1 MLSLCHTAVSRRRL
15 CKSASLLGPFSE
27 IGGHVL
33 LKNCK
38 LLLFRF
44 LLCHLVGQLRAAA
57 PTLVSVS
64 PESGTIGSSVV
75 ITGSNFGSSQ
85 ESSTVHFNGT
95 AAEVKSWS
103 HTRILVTVPSG
114 ATTGEVVVIV
124 SGVASTGKN
133 FKIVPAP
140 NGSAVSPPLQT
151 DRHSLQ
157 FSLLELSRVRE
168 IGR

>member
-1 MLSLCHTAVSRRRL
+1 MRLREWKAIFVLSFIFFVVCA
-15 CKSASLLGPFSE
+15 
-27 IGGHVL
+27 
-33 LKNCK
+33 
-38 LLLFRF
+38 
-44 LLCHLVGQLRAAA
+44 GQALAAA

-95 AAEVKSWS
+95 TAEVKSWS

-151 DRHSLQ
+151 DRHSLLAVGIEPCEGKEDLNQ
-157 FSLLELSRVRE
+157 CA
-168 IGR
+168 